1 MTPSTTTPSRPEGT
15 TTRGI
20 STKALV
26 IAGLL
31 VSLVL
36 AGIVSAYAS
45 GHPDGLEYVAEQV
58 GFIETAEDSA
68 AADSPMA
75 DYATQGVESERLSVG
90 IAGVLGVAITAAVM
104 WGLLLLLRRHPGD
117 SPGQD

>member
-15 TTRGI
+15 TTRRI
-20 STKALV
+20 ATKALV

-68 AADSPMA
+68 AADSPVA
-75 DYATQGVESERLSVG
+75 DYSTQGVENERLSVG

-104 WGLLLLLRRHPGD
+104 WGLLLLLRRRPGD